1 MQKRILVTI
10 VISWIL
16 VVLISLVLNIIS
28 ITNSNEQIE
37 NYNKGLVNEISNTFF
52 NDIVINKL
60 WNELHEGTYISD
72 SSTNINDNSDS
83 KNITIN
89 GKNWKKVNIS
99 IFKKWLTTSNNSN
112 GVLNLHYITN
122 DSVNN
127 FQNID
132 SWEQRAYSQ
141 IIAGELSVCD
151 RIDDNQSKLFRFMA
165 PIKANDNCMKC
176 HTNQNFKSG
185 DIIGALSV
193 TVDRDKIPHN
203 VEIGFLNVIL
213 IHILLFVIGL
223 IIIYYLNRYLDNQII
238 KITNKNFEFEKEIK
252 ERKLAQISLNE
263 SEKRYKSLV
272 ENQSVLIF
280 RMLPDFIIA
289 YTNPAFILFF
299 NITSITVEGK
309 KFSDY
314 IYNEDTLEVQ
324 NVISN
329 LNIYNKNVSIE
340 HRVISKTNEVRWLN
354 STFTA
359 VFNSD
364 NQIMEIIS
372 VCQDITNLKNLEE
385 IAITNE
391 KFIKESQ
398 SIAHLGNWEFDIES
412 MQFKWSEEVYKIFG
426 LIPTQSTPSFDE
438 FISMMHSDDKVN
450 YLNAVD
456 EAVINGI
463 PYEFDYRFY
472 LPDMTLRYAFAIG
485 KPIFNEKDKVVK
497 LIGTIMDITERKLA
511 EDELKSAM
519 IKAEDATKA
528 KSRFLANM
536 SHEIRTPLNHIVGMA
551 EILKSTKLLPEQLDN
566 LDIINTS
573 ANNLLSIINDI
584 LDFSKIEAGK
594 MEISNEKFDLHKVVN
609 DIIKLIKFKTDEK
622 RIKLD
627 LVIDSDVPITV
638 IGDAVRLNQI
648 LLNLTNNSVKF
659 TEKGSIGLTVKKLS
673 EKDNILTFL
682 FNVSDTGIGISPQ
695 MQEILFHEFTQE
707 FSSNTRKYGGTGL
720 GLAISKR
727 LTEMMGGE
735 IGVKSEIDKG
745 SEFWFTVNL
754 NKYIPKE
761 IDDNPVLVEALKIE
775 KKPGLKL
782 LLAEDNLINQRI
794 AKIAIEKLGHSVEIA
809 DNGKIAFEKYKQND
823 FDMILMDIQMPEMDG
838 ISATKAIREYEREH
852 PEKKY
857 IKIIAMTANVMKEDQ
872 ELYIQTE
879 MDNFISKP
887 FKQEELGKIL
897 ERTKT
902 INQQN

>member
-10 VISWIL
+10 VISWLL
-16 VVLISLVLNIIS
+16 VILISLTLNLIS
-28 ITNSNEQIE
+28 VSNTNEQIE
-37 NYNKGLVNEISNTFF
+37 NYNKGLVNEMSNTFF

-60 WNELHEGTYISD
+60 WNELHSGTYISD

-83 KNITIN
+83 QNITIN

-99 IFKKWLTTSNNSN
+99 LIKNWLTSSSTNN
-112 GVLNLHYITN
+112 GILNLHYITH
-122 DSVNN
+122 DSINN
-127 FQNID
+127 IQNVD

-141 IIAGELSVCD
+141 IIAGEPSVCD
-151 RIDDNQSKLFRFMA
+151 KIDDNQSKLFRFMT
-165 PIKANDNCMKC
+165 PIKVNDNCMKC

-185 DIIGALSV
+185 DIVGALSV
-193 TVDRDKIPHN
+193 TIDSDKIPHN
-203 VEIGFLNVIL
+203 AEIGFLNIIL
-213 IHILLFVIGL
+213 IHIFLFVIGL
-223 IIIYYLNRYLDNQII
+223 IIIYYLNRYLENQII

-289 YTNPAFILFF
+289 YANPAFVSFF
-299 NITSITVEGK
+299 NISTFTVEGK
-309 KFSDY
+309 NFINY
-314 IYNEDTLEVQ
+314 IYNEDILNVQ
-324 NVISN
+324 NVISSLN
-329 LNIYNKNVSIE
+329 LYNKNVSIE
-340 HRVISKTNEVRWLN
+340 HRVISKTNEIRWLN
-354 STFTA
+354 STYTA
-359 VFNSD
+359 VFNSE
-364 NQIMEIIS
+364 NQLTEIIS
-372 VCQDITNLKNLEE
+372 VCQDITNLKKLEE

-438 FISMMHSDDKVN
+438 FVSMMHIDDKAN

-456 EAVINGI
+456 EAVINGT

-472 LPDMTLRYAFAIG
+472 LPDMTLRYAYAIG
-485 KPIFNEKDKVVK
+485 KPIFNEDDKVVK
-497 LIGTIMDITERKLA
+497 LVGTIMDITERKLA
-511 EDELKSAM
+511 EDELKFAM
-519 IKAEDATKA
+519 IRAEDATKA

-551 EILKSTKLLPEQLDN
+551 EILKSTKLLPEQIDN

-609 DIIKLIKFKTDEK
+609 DIVKLIKFKTDEK

-627 LVIDSDVPITV
+627 INIDSDVPLTV

-659 TEKGSIGLTVKKLS
+659 TEKGSIALTVKKIS
-673 EKDNILTFL
+673 DNQNKLTLL
-682 FNVSDTGIGISPQ
+682 FKVSDTGIGISPQ

-745 SEFWFTVNL
+745 SEFWFTVNFI
-754 NKYIPKE
+754 KYFPKE
-761 IDDNPVLVEALKIE
+761 IEENPMLVEAVDHE
-775 KKPGLKL
+775 KKSGLKL

-902 INQQN
+902 INQQK